1 MRFIGCALAWR
12 PGEAGEKQS
21 CLVVLDERGSII
33 ANSFAGSAE
42 ELARA
47 AEGYTEDR
55 RGVIVGANAPL
66 AIPNE
71 RGTRVVHRVLAKAA
85 LPAHSAS
92 RNMFEGDIYSE
103 DCLQELEEV
112 GIQYTDYP
120 FPRERDQWVVT
131 EVDSLATLKVLSLE
145 RNGTKSGDLTE
156 ELREMPEPK
165 LRQGKGRN
173 KETRAAA
180 IKAAV
185 DILWNTPGL
194 RLRTG
199 NLSADLSLSENVD
212 LSKIEVS
219 AALSHAELDKVLS
232 LVEGTL
238 AAYTVHRHWK
248 GRDGSMVVGTGDVGS
263 VLLPASSDLHARV
276 AEECRAMKVPYV

>member
-12 PGEAGEKQS
+12 PGEAKEKPS

-33 ANSFAGSAE
+33 ANSFAGSAQ
-42 ELARA
+42 ELASA
-47 AEGYTEDR
+47 AEGYTAQR
-55 RGVIVGANAPL
+55 RGVVVGADAPL
-66 AIPNE
+66 AVPNE
-71 RGTRVVHRVLAKAA
+71 RGTRVVQRVLAKAA

-92 RNMFEGDIYSE
+92 RNMFDGEIYAE
-103 DCLQELEEV
+103 EFLQELEEV

-120 FPRERDQWVVT
+120 FPRDRGQWVVT
-131 EVDSLATLKVLSLE
+131 EVASSATLKVLSLE
-145 RNGTKSGDLTE
+145 RNGRKNGDLAE
-156 ELREMPEPK
+156 ALRAMPEPK
-165 LRQGKGRN
+165 LRKGN
-173 KETRAAA
+173 KEVRAAA
-180 IKAAV
+180 IKSAV

-212 LSKIEVS
+212 LSKLDVN
-219 AALSHAELDKVLS
+219 AALSHADLDKLLS

-248 GRDGSMVVGTGDVGS
+248 GRDGSMVVGTGDAGS
-263 VLLPASSDLHARV
+263 VLLPANAALHERI
-276 AEECRAMKVPYV
+276 AEECRAAKVPYV

>member
-12 PGEAGEKQS
+12 PGEAAEKQS

-33 ANSFAGSAE
+33 SNSFAGSAE
-42 ELARA
+42 ELART
-47 AEGYTEDR
+47 AEGYTSDR
-55 RGVIVGANAPL
+55 RGVVVGADAPL

-71 RGTRVVHRVLAKAA
+71 RGTRLVHRVLAKAA

-92 RNMFEGDIYSE
+92 RNQFDGTIQSE
-103 DCLQELEEV
+103 DFLQELEEV

-120 FPRERDQWVVT
+120 FPRDRGQWVVT
-131 EVDSLATLKVLSLE
+131 EVDSSATLKVLSLE
-145 RNGTKSGDLTE
+145 RGNGNGSSDLSE
-156 ELREMPEPK
+156 SLRAMPEPK
-165 LRQGKGRN
+165 LRKGN
-173 KETRAAA
+173 KEARAAA
-180 IKAAV
+180 IKGAV

-212 LSKIEVS
+212 LSKTEVS
-219 AALSHAELDKVLS
+219 ATLSHADFDKLVS
-232 LVEGTL
+232 LIEATL

-248 GRDGSMVVGTGDVGS
+248 GRDGSMVVGTGDTGS
-263 VLLPASSDLHARV
+263 VLLPASDALHERI
-276 AEECRAMKVPYV
+276 AEECRTAKVPYV